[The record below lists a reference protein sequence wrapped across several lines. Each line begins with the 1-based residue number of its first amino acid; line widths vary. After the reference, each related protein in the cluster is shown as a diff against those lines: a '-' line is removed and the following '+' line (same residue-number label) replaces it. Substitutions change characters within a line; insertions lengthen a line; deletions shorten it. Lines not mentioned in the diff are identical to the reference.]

1 MNKPAHKPA
10 RYLVLIEAGD
20 GMVARLF
27 DADRRHL
34 IDFDASSFEV
44 VEMTAGRMPVQ
55 GADQTEWRHAL
66 DGHDAGQLRAARVY
80 TLDP

>member
-1 MNKPAHKPA
+1 MNKPVHKPA

-44 VEMTAGRMPVQ
+44 VEMTAGRMPVE
-55 GADQTEWRHAL
+55 GADQAEWRHAL
-66 DGHDAGQLRAARVY
+66 DGHGAGQLRAARVY

>member
-27 DADRRHL
+27 DADRVHL
-34 IDFDASSFEV
+34 IDFDASSWEV
-44 VEMTAGRMPVQ
+44 AEMTAGRVPAE
-55 GADQTEWRHAL
+55 GAGHGDWGSAL
-66 DGHDAGQLRAARVY
+66 EGHSEAQLRAARIY
-80 TLDP
+80 ALDP

>member
-1 MNKPAHKPA
+1 MHDSKPA

-27 DADRRHL
+27 DAEHRHL
-34 IDFDASSFEV
+34 LDFDASSWEV
-44 VEMTAGRMPVQ
+44 ADMTAGHMPANGVDRE
-55 GADQTEWRHAL
+55 GAWGSAL
-66 DGHDAGQLRAARVY
+66 EGHSEAELRSARIY

>member
-1 MNKPAHKPA
+1 MNKPA

-27 DADRRHL
+27 DADRRHV
-34 IDFDASSFEV
+34 IDFDASSWEV
-44 VEMTAGRMPVQ
+44 ADMTAGRVAAD
-55 GADQTEWRHAL
+55 GADHGEWGNAL
-66 DGHDAGQLRAARVY
+66 EGHSDAQLRAARVY

>member
-44 VEMTAGRMPVQ
+44 VEMTAGRMPVE
-55 GADQTEWRHAL
+55 GADQAEWRHAL
-66 DGHDAGQLRAARVY
+66 DGHGADQLRAARVY